1 MIDAYKKFWNGYV
14 DFTGHSTRSDYWWSV
29 LCNILVMLLLVS
41 PIPVIETALNSE
53 IEEALST
60 ILAALVIIYF
70 ILILLPYFAIQVRR
84 LRDAGFH
91 WALIFL
97 SIVPLGLGRLIL
109 IILYCQPTKY
119 KPIINNQNY
128 QNQPQPQQNFA
139 SPENEQS
146 PFE

>member
-1 MIDAYKKFWNGYV
+1 MIDAYKKFWKGYV
-14 DFTGHSTRSDYWWSV
+14 DFTSHSTRSDYWWSV

-41 PIPVIETALNSE
+41 PIPLIETVLDSE

-60 ILAALVIIYF
+60 TLAALVIIYF

-97 SIVPLGLGRLIL
+97 SIVPYVRLIF